1 MNENVLEKI
10 TYNEYKDVSLNKE
23 YLRNSMNRI
32 QSTNHGSGSYETNRM
47 FLSCFDGL

>member
-10 TYNEYKDVSLNKE
+10 TYNEYKDILLNKE

-32 QSTNHGSGSYETNRM
+32 QSKNHRSGTYETNKM
-47 FLSCFDGL
+47 FLSCLDGL